1 MLGHLTLSCC
11 FFPLLDFWLDLS
23 LPAHYPLCLSP
34 SLAAA
39 LVCRCCFPCTDAPM
53 LIAILMK
60 VGPILNRQFKTLA
73 TVLSLAFCILIRG
86 WGLYCLKLL
95 NAWRDLSVFAIFPFS
110 SSSVQLRTYRRNAS
124 LMGFTCCCWWCCLGH
139 LRFTGFHSRPSPP
152 AHSPIV
158 LYCPANS
165 VWFWIV
171 FFFFVT
177 VSVIFCLL
185 FAPNSLPSFNVAY

>member
-1 MLGHLTLSCC
+1 MFHLCMPLALSLPLSFCRGIVIPSKLSPMLGHLTLSCC

-86 WGLYCLKLL
+86 WEDC
-95 NAWRDLSVFAIFPFS
+95 
-110 SSSVQLRTYRRNAS
+110 T
-124 LMGFTCCCWWCCLGH
+124 
-139 LRFTGFHSRPSPP
+139 
-152 AHSPIV
+152 
-158 LYCPANS
+158 
-165 VWFWIV
+165 VWSFWTRGGIDQ
-171 FFFFVT
+171 
-177 VSVIFCLL
+177 CLL
-185 FAPNSLPSFNVAY
+185 FFPSLLRAYSFEHIDEMLV